1 MACTLVLL
9 HLLTH
14 LSTDAKNLTIL
25 LYFPLMSS
33 QKHTKGQR
41 LFTSEM
47 GMKHL
52 KLVVGRKVLTMSE
65 MNLQCSKDS
74 SN

>member
-1 MACTLVLL
+1 
-9 HLLTH
+9 
-14 LSTDAKNLTIL
+14 
-25 LYFPLMSS
+25 MSS